1 MKFKKGD
8 TLVEV
13 ALAIGIFSMVAIAVV
28 SVVNS
33 STSSAQSALEV
44 TITREEIDAQA
55 EALRFIHDSYSVGD
69 DTGSA
74 SSLSSNTIYSDIWN
88 KIISLA
94 RSVPLDGGSAELEY
108 QPSTCEE
115 LYADDGAW
123 LKERGAFII
132 NTRNLAGKN
141 VNEIV
146 YAAKDNSGFFSP
158 AVTYPRVLHS
168 TTDKNQNTSSLIE
181 QGRGSEFYGAEG
193 IFVIP
198 TKYERSAVIV
208 TSSGAVNRTDFYDFY
223 VRTCWF
229 GPGADRPTTISTV
242 VRLYDPKLSGF

>member
-55 EALRFIHDSYSVGD
+55 EALRFIHDSYSTGD
-69 DTGSA
+69 DTGST
-74 SSLSSNTIYSDIWN
+74 SSLSSNTAYGNIWN

-94 RSVPLDGGSAELEY
+94 KTDASSLLEY

-115 LYADDGAW
+115 LYADEGKW

-132 NTRNLAGKN
+132 NTRNLASSN
-141 VNEIV
+141 VNDII
-146 YAAKDNSGFFSP
+146 YTAKDNSELFSP
-158 AVTYPRVLHS
+158 AVTYPRVLHN
-168 TTDKNQNTSSLIE
+168 TADKKDTSSLIE
-181 QGRGSEFYGAEG
+181 QGDGSNFYGAEG
-193 IFVIP
+193 IFIIP
-198 TKYERSAVIV
+198 YKRTKSAVRV
-208 TSSGAVNRTDFYDFY
+208 ENGKPNRIDFYEFY
-223 VRTCWF
+223 IRTCWF

-242 VRLYDPKLSGF
+242 VRLYDPKLAGF